1 MNPLKFSFV
10 SPPLNTEVSTR
21 EKKKMIGASPPMGI
35 LYVATYLKNH
45 NVEVSI
51 LDATAKNLT
60 TTATANWIKKEDPDI
75 LGLSTLT
82 CTSRTAPQ
90 IAKQAKQKNPNL
102 TTVLG
107 GLHATYNPTRIL
119 EKYPWIDIIVRG
131 EGEQTALELVKTL
144 QKEDSLKTVQGITFR
159 NNGNITSTPDHPLI
173 KDVDTIPFPD
183 RTLLD
188 TEYHAIA
195 AGINAAPKKYTSF
208 VTSRGCVYNCRFCGI
223 RALAKNIWRPRS
235 VENALEELLLL
246 ESQGYRQFHF
256 VDDNFMLNQKRA
268 IKLCQ
273 KIREEKID
281 MDWIALGRVD
291 NCSYP
296 MLKELV
302 RAGCKIIHFG
312 IESANQRIL
321 NYYNKRINPQQS
333 IDAVKAARKAGV
345 DVIIGSLIV
354 GAPDETPQEIQ
365 NTLEFAKKL
374 KLDIPEINL
383 LAAYPGVEIWDEL
396 KMKGILDEDNYWETG
411 ILVPEISPNAVPPE
425 EIERMIH
432 EHLRHFLLRPSF
444 MIEEILKTLKS
455 TYRLNLLFNNLT
467 RIETILEN
475 ARFLT

>member
-1 MNPLKFSFV
+1 MKFSFV
-10 SPPLNTEVSTR
+10 SPPLNREVSTR

-35 LYVATYLKNH
+35 LYVATYLANAG
-45 NVEVSI
+45 VEVSI

-82 CTSRTAPQ
+82 CSSRTAPQ
-90 IAKQAKQKNPNL
+90 IAKQAKKENPNL

-107 GLHATYNPTRIL
+107 GLHATYNAPRIL

-131 EGEQTALELVKTL
+131 EGEQTALELTKTL
-144 QKEDSLKTVQGITFR
+144 QKENSLKDIEGITFR

-173 KDVDTIPFPD
+173 KDVDSIPFPD

-188 TEYHAIA
+188 SEYHAIA

-223 RALAKNIWRPRS
+223 RALAKNIWRPRT

-273 KIREEKID
+273 RIREEKID
-281 MDWIALGRVD
+281 MDWISLGRVD
-291 NCSYP
+291 NCSYS

-321 NYYNKRINPQQS
+321 NYYNKRITPQQS

-365 NTLEFAKKL
+365 NTLEFAKQL

-396 KMKGILDEDNYWETG
+396 KMNGILDEDKYWETG
-411 ILVPEISPNAVPPE
+411 ILVPEISPNAVAPE

-455 TYRLNLLFNNLT
+455 FYRLNLLFNNLT
-467 RIETILEN
+467 RIETILDT